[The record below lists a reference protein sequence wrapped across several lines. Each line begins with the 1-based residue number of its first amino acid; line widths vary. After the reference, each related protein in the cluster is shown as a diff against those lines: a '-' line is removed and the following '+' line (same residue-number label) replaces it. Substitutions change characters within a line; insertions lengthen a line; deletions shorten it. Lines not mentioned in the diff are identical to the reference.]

1 MIEDDSKDS
10 TNKAI
15 DINKFFDYN
24 NLIVS
29 FQEMI
34 EDCTRNH
41 ISFWKELLEVNTDI
55 KKLEKS
61 GTSVTNSKDNVRD
74 EFQKMLVMNPN
85 NIHTL
90 TVYGRFLID
99 VANEEASNIKYL

>member
-1 MIEDDSKDS
+1 
-10 TNKAI
+10 
-15 DINKFFDYN
+15 
-24 NLIVS
+24 
-29 FQEMI
+29 MI

-74 EFQKMLVMNPN
+74 EF
-85 NIHTL
+85 
-90 TVYGRFLID
+90 
-99 VANEEASNIKYL
+99 

>member
-1 MIEDDSKDS
+1 MNLIEGEMIEDDSKDI
-10 TNKAI
+10 TNKAV

-29 FQEMI
+29 FEEML
-34 EDCTRNH
+34 EDCSRAH

-55 KKLEKS
+55 KKLERS
-61 GTSVTNSKDNVRD
+61 GTMVTKSKDTVRD
-74 EFQKMLVMNPN
+74 EFEKMIGMNPN
-85 NIHTL
+85 NVHTL

-99 VANEEASNIKYL
+99 VANE